1 MAIRK
6 EHLEFHSLDL
16 ALGWQRQAGY
26 PSGIEEKILAG
37 ALDEKTK
44 TGNRTRLLRFEAGAR
59 TSLPFV
65 HDYWEEGFLLSGDLI
80 VGDDEKGTQT
90 YGPLPACVTV
100 PSGRR
105 TAAFCSR
112 STITM
117 RRPRARPGAG

>member
-16 ALGWQRQAGY
+16 ALDLALGWRTPAGY

-37 ALDEKTK
+37 ALDEKAK

-65 HDYWEEGFLLSGDLI
+65 HDYW
-80 VGDDEKGTQT
+80 
-90 YGPLPACVTV
+90 
-100 PSGRR
+100 
-105 TAAFCSR
+105 
-112 STITM
+112 
-117 RRPRARPGAG
+117 